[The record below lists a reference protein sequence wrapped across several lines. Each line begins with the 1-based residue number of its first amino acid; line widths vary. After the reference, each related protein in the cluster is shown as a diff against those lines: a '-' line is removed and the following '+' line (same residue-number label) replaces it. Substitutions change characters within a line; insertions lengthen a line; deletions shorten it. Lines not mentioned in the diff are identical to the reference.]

1 MKINNQK
8 SRFMAL
14 GLLAIV
20 FSSCSV
26 FMPTKILTENTLV
39 EWRENNIP
47 ANEIQYRL
55 KGSFELF
62 REVDSKNVRVEG
74 GTIKS
79 SSGKEIESL
88 LFVDGIKGVSLGK
101 ISTEGIHVSF
111 SVDDN
116 TGLYFVTK
124 GGNELSLEVVDGK
137 VSYMGGRW
145 SIKNPNGG
153 DFNPPQLMYVASS
166 KSKIKNKTT
175 VVRGRSL

>member
-1 MKINNQK
+1 MISK
-8 SRFMAL
+8 SRNNKWRAL
-14 GLLAIV
+14 ALVLVIGSA
-20 FSSCSV
+20 CSV

-39 EWRENNIP
+39 EWRDNNIP
-47 ANEIQYRL
+47 AGEIQYRL

-79 SSGKEIESL
+79 SSGKEVESL

-101 ISTEGIHVSF
+101 VTGAGIHVSF

-116 TGLYFVTK
+116 TGLHFVPK
-124 GGNELSLEVVDGK
+124 GGNELSLEIIDGK
-137 VSYMGGRW
+137 VSYMGGSW
-145 SIKNPNGG
+145 SVKNPNGG
-153 DFNPPQLMYVASS
+153 ELNAPQLMYVASS

>member
-1 MKINNQK
+1 MRNRNQTT
-8 SRFMAL
+8 RFLAV
-14 GLLAIV
+14 GLVMMV
-20 FSSCSV
+20 FASCSV

-39 EWRENNIP
+39 DWRENNIP
-47 ANEIQYRL
+47 ASEIQYRL

-79 SSGKEIESL
+79 SSGKEVESL
-88 LFVDGIKGVSLGK
+88 LFVDGIKGVSLG
-101 ISTEGIHVSF
+101 TVTAEGIHVSF

-116 TGLYFVTK
+116 TGLHFVPK
-124 GGNELSLEVVDGK
+124 GGNELSLEMVDGK
-137 VSYMGGRW
+137 VSYMGGKW
-145 SIKNPNGG
+145 SVKNPNGG
-153 DFNPPQLMYVASS
+153 ELNAPQLMYVASS